1 MFSNIDS
8 IEIFSEPKYS
18 RSNYWLQTLI
28 LKKPSLRLLN
38 NILNTLNK
46 NGYGA
51 RPVWQL
57 LHKVSYLKKY
67 PKTNLKVT
75 ENFAKRIINLPSSS
89 FL

>member
-1 MFSNIDS
+1 MASNID
-8 IEIFSEPKYS
+8 F
-18 RSNYWLQTLI
+18 
-28 LKKPSLRLLN
+28 KKPSLRLLN

-67 PKTNLKVT
+67 PKQTLKLLKILQRELLIYLVAL
-75 ENFAKRIINLPSSS
+75 FYR
-89 FL
+89 